1 MTRVDGVDVSHYQ
14 GIVDWVAVKAS
25 CARPDFAVAAWKV
38 TQGARTVDATAARN
52 RKDAKHAGFRWR
64 FGYHWLS
71 PNIDGVTQARWF
83 LTNFANIG
91 PNEAVILDCEEKGI
105 TADQALQ
112 FCEAVEGTTGRPV
125 AVYCGVYGPGGIWR
139 DTRIFNGERIRWV
152 AAYVSETRVRA
163 ACQPFGFDVWQWSS
177 AGTVPGVSTRCD
189 VNLVENPI
197 MLDLACSITQPQP
210 PTPPT
215 PLTPTDIE
223 DDTMPIVTNKEQLF
237 NDRPL
242 SVKWVVTA
250 TGALRHLNET
260 EWIARGS
267 IPGTPITNAQIV
279 QLGVA

>member
-52 RKDAKHAGFRWR
+52 RKDAKNAGFRWR

-91 PNEAVILDCEEKGI
+91 PHEAVILDCEEKGI

-197 MLDLACSITQPQP
+197 MLDLACSVPTNPPPP
-210 PTPPT
+210 PTNV
-215 PLTPTDIE
+215 E
-223 DDTMPIVTNKEQLF
+223 DDMPIATNAEIYQGYA
-237 NDRPL
+237 PGI
-242 SVKWVVTA
+242 VKFVVT
-250 TGALRHLNET
+250 GSGRLRHILEA
-260 EWIARGS
+260 EWHARGS
-267 IPGTPITNAQIV
+267 LPGSKITNAEIAS
-279 QLGVA
+279 LGVA